1 MSKARDKRVR
11 LAAGAIVGATFMG
24 GVALGFVLD
33 RGVAQASPDRERTRV
48 VEAPPPPPPNEWI
61 IDRLELSGEQRE
73 SIDSVIA
80 HYGMVMTSLQREYR
94 PRFRTVV
101 DSATLGVRGVL
112 TPDQIVQYDSLEAEM
127 QRRRNRGN
135 GSGRR

>member
-48 VEAPPPPPPNEWI
+48 VEAPPPPPPN
-61 IDRLELSGEQRE
+61 
-73 SIDSVIA
+73 
-80 HYGMVMTSLQREYR
+80 
-94 PRFRTVV
+94 
-101 DSATLGVRGVL
+101 
-112 TPDQIVQYDSLEAEM
+112 
-127 QRRRNRGN
+127 
-135 GSGRR
+135 